1 VVKKKENYTRILY
14 SCFSIL
20 SVSNNGL
27 IYHWHVST
35 GIPKLQINTDSQF
48 LIRCVTEWA
57 PKWRKNDWKLSSGG
71 DVKNKVQLQN
81 LHSVYDG
88 IDIKWVSNNDLIEAI
103 TISDLIFNFCLRTM
117 FKPIKE

>member
-1 VVKKKENYTRILY
+1 
-14 SCFSIL
+14 
-20 SVSNNGL
+20 
-27 IYHWHVST
+27 
-35 GIPKLQINTDSQF
+35 

-88 IDIKWVSNNDLIEAI
+88 IDIKWNYVQAHKGIEGNEEAD
-103 TISDLIFNFCLRTM
+103 TLARAGAAKFQRKVLNRYQ
-117 FKPIKE
+117 PY